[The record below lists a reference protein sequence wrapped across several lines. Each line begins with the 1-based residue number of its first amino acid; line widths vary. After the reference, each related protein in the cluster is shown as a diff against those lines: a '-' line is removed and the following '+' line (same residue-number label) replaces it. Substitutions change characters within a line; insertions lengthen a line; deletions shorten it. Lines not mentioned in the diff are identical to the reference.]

1 MIVPKAIP
9 HVGRYPGRGPE
20 VKPCSVWAFPF
31 ENQWENQAETDS
43 VRSSC
48 FIREA
53 AGLWLTN
60 LLISKGVMALV
71 RGQVAPHWGAAGQQ
85 DSELEALMHG
95 GRLETLRYNFL
106 SSGGNW

>member
-9 HVGRYPGRGPE
+9 HMGRYPGRRPE
-20 VKPCSVWAFPF
+20 VKLCSVWVFPF

-53 AGLWLTN
+53 AGLWFTN
-60 LLISKGVMALV
+60 LLISKVVVALV

-85 DSELEALMHG
+85 DSEPEALTHR
-95 GRLETLRYNFL
+95 GRLET
-106 SSGGNW
+106 